1 MVNLEEKLMTGL
13 ILEGGGMRGAYT
25 AGVLDFF
32 IDNNIEFDNVYG
44 VSAGAVNAC
53 SYLSKQRGRAFR
65 VDVDY
70 LEEKDYAGFSCWLRT
85 GDFFGVDFC
94 YNRIPNELNPY
105 DKDTFNSYT
114 GNFYSVVTNCETGQ
128 AEYMKIVDMDK
139 DLIKIRASASLPLL
153 SRFVEIDGTKYL
165 DGGIGDS
172 IPIYHARKSGCKKN
186 VIVLTRDKSYR
197 KSKNKML
204 LPVKLKYRKYP
215 ELIKRMKNRH
225 ILYNKTLKYI
235 EKLEEQ
241 GKVVVIR
248 PTSEVKIGRLEKD
261 KEKLTQLYHQ
271 GYNDAK
277 EKYQEIVDYLSK

>member
-1 MVNLEEKLMTGL
+1 MTGL

-32 IDNNIEFDNVYG
+32 LDKGLEFDNVYG

-70 LEEKDYAGFSCWLRT
+70 LEEKDYAGISCLLRT

-105 DKDTFNSYT
+105 DKETFNKYT
-114 GNFYSVVTNCETGQ
+114 GNFYAVATNCETGK
-128 AEYMKIVDMDK
+128 AEYMKIKDMDK
-139 DLIKIRASASLPLL
+139 DIIKIRASASLPLL
-153 SRFVEIDGTKYL
+153 SRFVEIDGIKYL
-165 DGGIGDS
+165 DGGASDS
-172 IPIYHARKSGCKKN
+172 IPIYQARKMGCKKN

-197 KSKNKML
+197 KSKNNM
-204 LPVKLKYRKYP
+204 LPVIRLKYRKYSG
-215 ELIKRMKNRH
+215 LIKCMANRH
-225 ILYNKTLKYI
+225 IVYNKTLKYI
-235 EKLEEQ
+235 EKLEAE

-248 PTSEVKIGRLEKD
+248 PTREVKIGRLEKD
-261 KEKLTQLYHQ
+261 KEKLTSLYHL
-271 GYNDAK
+271 GYKDAK
-277 EKYQEIVDYLSK
+277 EKYQEIMDYLVE

>member
-1 MVNLEEKLMTGL
+1 MTGL

-32 IDNNIEFDNVYG
+32 LDKKLEFDNVYG

-70 LEEKDYAGFSCWLRT
+70 LEEKEYAGISCLLKT

-94 YNRIPNELNPY
+94 YNKIPYELDPY
-105 DKDTFNSYT
+105 DTDTFNSYK
-114 GNFYSVVTNCETGQ
+114 GSFYSVVTNCETGK
-128 AEYMKIVDMDK
+128 AEYMKIEDMDR

-165 DGGIGDS
+165 DGGASDS
-172 IPIYHARKSGCKKN
+172 IPIYQARKSGCKKN

-197 KSKNKML
+197 KSKNNMMPLIK
-204 LPVKLKYRKYP
+204 VKYRKYP
-215 ELIKRMKNRH
+215 GLIKCMETRH
-225 ILYNKTLKYI
+225 IMYNKTLKYI
-235 EKLEEQ
+235 EKLEAE

-248 PTSEVKIGRLEKD
+248 PTREVKIGRLEKD
-261 KEKLTQLYHQ
+261 KEKLTNLYHL
-271 GYNDAK
+271 GYKDAK
-277 EKYQEIVDYLSK
+277 EKYQELVDYLSK